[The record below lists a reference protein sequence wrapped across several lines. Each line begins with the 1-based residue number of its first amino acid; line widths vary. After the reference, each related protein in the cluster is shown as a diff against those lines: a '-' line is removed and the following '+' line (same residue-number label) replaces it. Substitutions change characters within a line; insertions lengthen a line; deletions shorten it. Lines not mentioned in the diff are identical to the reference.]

1 MVLPGCDT
9 ALGTRHRYGDVPL
22 TATHVTT
29 HFTPHAGRT
38 PLAGLARR
46 LLVAGTGLALAACSV
61 GPAYQRPAA
70 PQVHGYSAA
79 QDPTT
84 IPAASSAP
92 GPAAA
97 AQVLQPDTAVAS
109 HWWEGFGSPAL
120 DRLVTQALANNPDL
134 AAAQATLEQAQFQ
147 LKAARGAFYPQVA
160 VGLTAQ
166 RQQTSGT
173 AEGGTPGRRLYN
185 LYTGQVSVGYNPDVF
200 GLNRAV
206 ARGAQARVDLARDQL
221 AAARLTIAGNVMHA
235 ALDLAALAEE
245 VAATRKTLDDQRQI
259 LGLTRTRYELGAAS
273 EFDLLTQQSQLA
285 SSEARLPQ
293 LQQAQDQAR
302 HLLATYLGKFPSMAD
317 GLELPALQALH
328 LPAALP
334 LSLPSTLVRARPDIR
349 AAEAQL
355 RAANAQVGA
364 AVARLYPSLQLNG
377 DFGTGSTHG
386 GKLFDPASRV
396 WDLAAGLL
404 APVFE
409 GGTLRAQKHASEA
422 AYRAVFATYQ
432 GTVLAAF
439 REVADVLRALE
450 HDAVALDAEARAL
463 QSAQRAFE
471 LVRTQYQAGAVDYL
485 NLLTSET
492 QVQNARIAF
501 VQAEAQRY
509 ADTAAL
515 YLVLG
520 GGAWDGSDGD
530 GVAPDGPGIA
540 SGADSR
546 ADRSTT
552 AGRRSE
558 GRAGGG

>member
-1 MVLPGCDT
+1 M
-9 ALGTRHRYGDVPL
+9 
-22 TATHVTT
+22 TT
-29 HFTPHAGRT
+29 HLTPHAARKL
-38 PLAGLARR
+38 LAVFARR
-46 LLVAGTGLALAACSV
+46 LLVGSAGLALVSCAV
-61 GPAYQRPAA
+61 GPTYQRPAA
-70 PQVHGYSAA
+70 PQVQGYTAV
-79 QDPTT
+79 QDPTA
-84 IPAASSAP
+84 IPAARSAP

-120 DRLVTQALANNPDL
+120 DRLVGHALANNPDL

-160 VGLTAQ
+160 VGLAAQ
-166 RQQTSGT
+166 RTQTSAT
-173 AEGGTPGRRLYN
+173 VSGGTPGARLYN
-185 LYTGQVSVGYNPDVF
+185 LYTGQVSVGYNLDVF

-206 ARGAQARVDLARDQL
+206 ARGAQAQVDLARDQL
-221 AAARLTIAGNVMHA
+221 DAARLTIAGNVMHA
-235 ALDLAALAEE
+235 ALNLAALAEE

-259 LGLTRTRYELGAAS
+259 LELTRTRYELGAAS

-302 HLLATYLGKFPSMAD
+302 HLLATYLGKFPSVAG
-317 GLELPALQALH
+317 GLEVPALKALH

-364 AVARLYPSLQLNG
+364 AVARMYPSFELSG
-377 DFGTGSTHG
+377 DFGTESTHG
-386 GKLFDPASRV
+386 GKLFDPASRI
-396 WDLAAGLL
+396 WDLAANLL

-409 GGTLRAQKHASEA
+409 GGTLRAQKQASEA
-422 AYRAVFATYQ
+422 AYRAVFANYQ
-432 GTVLAAF
+432 GTVLGAF

-492 QVQNARIAF
+492 QFQNARIAF

-520 GGAWDGSDGD
+520 GGPWDAASGTGAAQDKAGT
-530 GVAPDGPGIA
+530 A
-540 SGADSR
+540 SGAGS
-546 ADRSTT
+546 
-552 AGRRSE
+552 GN
-558 GRAGGG
+558 